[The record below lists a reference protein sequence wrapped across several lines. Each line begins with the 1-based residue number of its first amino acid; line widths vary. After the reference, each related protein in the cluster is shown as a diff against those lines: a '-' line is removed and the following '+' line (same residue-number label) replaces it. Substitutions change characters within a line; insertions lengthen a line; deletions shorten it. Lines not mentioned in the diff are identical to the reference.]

1 MIAVVTGGTAGVG
14 RATVR
19 ELARAGYD
27 VAILARGA
35 DGLAAA
41 AEDVAALGRR
51 ALPLAVDVADTVA
64 VTTAAERIEDEL
76 GPIDVWINNAMASMF
91 SPFVEMTPAEF
102 ARVTEVTYL
111 GVVNGTRAA
120 LDQMRLRDR
129 GTIVQIGSAL
139 AYRSIPLQSAYC
151 GAKAAI
157 RGFTDS
163 LRCEL
168 EHDRSN
174 IRLSMVQL
182 PALNTPQFDWVR
194 SHLPRRGQPVPPIY
208 QPEVAARAIVRAAE
222 RRPRESWVGWPTLK
236 AIVFGAK
243 LAPAIGDHV
252 LAKTG
257 YDAQQTLEP
266 RDASAPDNLFAPV
279 LGDHGAHGR
288 FDLRAKKSTRNEP
301 ALAAVGALA
310 GLAVFALGLRLTS

>member
-1 MIAVVTGGTAGVG
+1 MG

-27 VAILARGA
+27 VAILARGG

-41 AEDVAALGRR
+41 AEDVAALGRK
-51 ALPLAVDVADTVA
+51 ALPLSVDVADAAA
-64 VTTAAERIEDEL
+64 VTTAAERIEHEL

-91 SPFVEMTPAEF
+91 SPFVEMSPAEY

-120 LDQMRLRDR
+120 LDQMRARDR
-129 GTIVQIGSAL
+129 GTIVQVGSAL

-151 GAKAAI
+151 GAKAAV

-168 EHDRSN
+168 EHDGSN

-182 PALNTPQFDWVR
+182 PAVNTPQFDWVR

-208 QPEVAARAIVRAAE
+208 QPEVPARAIVRAAQ
-222 RRPRESWVGWPTLK
+222 RPRRESWVGWPTFK

-243 LAPAIGDHV
+243 LAPAIGDRV
-252 LAKTG
+252 LARTG

-266 RDASAPDNLFAPV
+266 RDKSAPDNLFVPV
-279 LGDHGAHGR
+279 PGDHGAHGR
-288 FDLRAKKSTRNEP
+288 FDLKAKNSTRNEP
-301 ALAAVGALA
+301 VLAAVGAVA
-310 GLAVFALGLRLTS
+310 GLALFALGLRLTS